1 MELKKVTQL
10 SWRRFLLSDAGT
22 EGMLYLRE
30 RAPSIQS
37 GTSEEIIFGAGRAQG
52 FRDALDAIA
61 NVIGV
66 EPRETQDPSN
76 D

>member
-10 SWRRFLLSDAGT
+10 SWRKFLLSDPGT

-30 RAPSIQS
+30 KAPSIHT
-37 GTSEEIIFGAGRAQG
+37 GTSEAIIFEAGRAQG

-66 EPRETQDPSN
+66 EPKETGDPSN